1 MKNEKEILNQLMASI
16 SEMKEDAIAQAM
28 EAIEEANE
36 AGEDFQRGRFMALAE
51 IEAYLK
57 AIGASN

>member
-16 SEMKEDAIAQAM
+16 SEMKENAIAQAM
-28 EAIEEANE
+28 EAVEEANE

-57 AIGASN
+57 AIGASE

>member
-1 MKNEKEILNQLMASI
+1 
-16 SEMKEDAIAQAM
+16 M

>member
-1 MKNEKEILNQLMASI
+1 MKNEKEILNQLIAST
-16 SEMKEDAIAQAM
+16 SETKETALENYR
-28 EAIEEANE
+28 EAIQDENE
-36 AGEDFQRGRFMALAE
+36 TEGHYQRGRFEALAE

>member
-1 MKNEKEILNQLMASI
+1 MKNEKEILKQLMASI
-16 SEMKEDAIAQAM
+16 SDMKEDAIAQAM

>member
-1 MKNEKEILNQLMASI
+1 MKNEKEILNQLIASI

-28 EAIEEANE
+28 EAVEEANE

>member
-1 MKNEKEILNQLMASI
+1 MKNEKEILKQLMASI
-16 SEMKEDAIAQAM
+16 SDMKEDAIAQAT
-28 EAIEEANE
+28 EAVEEANE

-57 AIGASN
+57 ALGASN

>member
-28 EAIEEANE
+28 EAVEEANE
-36 AGEDFQRGRFMALAE
+36 AAEDFQRGRFMALAE